1 MIRIIK
7 VKGFT
12 LVEMAIVLIILGFIL
27 GGLLISLTAQTDL
40 KDYSQARKQ
49 LEDSKEALMGY
60 AVTNLHLPCPDKT
73 SGADN
78 GDDDRPNDGREDF
91 NTLTGTCTAPLQG
104 NLPWAT
110 LGLLNRDPWEQT
122 LIYRVSAAYSQRQT
136 PLLVSFGLTTPG
148 NLRVCNQAACAVPR
162 LTDVSTAVVIS
173 RGKNRGTCSTLPSLP
188 ACEDERANDNNDN
201 DFVSHEPRART
212 VANPNGEYDD
222 VMVWLSSNVLINR
235 MVAAGQL
242 P

>member
-1 MIRIIK
+1 MMIREFK

-12 LVEMAIVLIILGFIL
+12 LVEMAIVLVILGFIL

-40 KDYSQARKQ
+40 KNYSQVRKQ
-49 LEDSKEALMGY
+49 LEDSKDALIGF
-60 AVTNLHLPCPDKT
+60 ALTNRHLPCPDKIV
-73 SGADN
+73 GADN

-91 NTLTGTCTAPLQG
+91 DALTGTCTAPLQG

-110 LGLLNRDPWEQT
+110 LGLPNRDSWEQL
-122 LIYRVSAAYSQRQT
+122 LIYRVTAAFSQRPPVLNT
-136 PLLVSFGLTTPG
+136 FNLTTNG
-148 NLRVCNQAACAVPR
+148 NLRICNQAACTAPR
-162 LTDVSTAVVIS
+162 LTDVAVAVIVS
-173 RGKNRGTCSTLPSLP
+173 RGKNRGNCLTASPPGC
-188 ACEDERANDNNDN
+188 ADETANTDNNN

-212 VANPNGEYDD
+212 AVNPNGEYDD
-222 VMVWLSSNVLINR
+222 VVAWLSSSILVNR

>member
-1 MIRIIK
+1 MIRITK

-40 KDYSQARKQ
+40 KNYSQVRKQ
-49 LEDSKEALMGY
+49 LEDSKEALIGF
-60 AVTNLHLPCPDKT
+60 ALSNRHLPCPDKAA
-73 SGADN
+73 GADN

-91 NTLTGTCTAPLQG
+91 NIATGVCIVPEGQF
-104 NLPWAT
+104 PWAT
-110 LGLLNRDPWEQT
+110 LSLVDRDSWEQP
-122 LIYRVSAAYSQRQT
+122 LLYRVTAAFSQRPPALNT
-136 PLLVSFGLTTPG
+136 FNLTTNG
-148 NLRVCNQAACAVPR
+148 TLRICNQAACITPLLTGAAV
-162 LTDVSTAVVIS
+162 AVIVS
-173 RGKNRGTCSTLPSLP
+173 RGKNRGNCLTAAPPGC
-188 ACEDERANDNNDN
+188 ADETANTDNNA

-212 VANPNGEYDD
+212 VVNPNGEYDD
-222 VMVWLSSNVLINR
+222 AVVWLSSNILINR